1 MKPFIFMIKDKN
13 NNRQKKILQ
22 QLEEALLKFGQLPD
36 DKKDEQAYSALVEIF
51 SDAVY
56 NHVAV
61 TVPVN
66 IDSNLFPAEKLK
78 KGNIINVNFA
88 ETVTMNDITTFSD
101 AEHEGL
107 IYNIFTS
114 EDMAFEA
121 DIDHDCWITISL
133 VRLLNKMQQSQYI
146 NCLKINAHNNNFELP
161 KPLEEALLDCLVNQ
175 NPDMYFSFDYFRN
188 IKVRTR
194 ALVKPQQNENHLMET
209 NFKADKIFTCN
220 NPLYQGNNEDCTK
233 LYNCYWQ
240 LLQNAHDAQIK
251 SISIPDLGIIGS
263 YPEDKAQKIFFQAA
277 MDWYAITP
285 FPQLK
290 IMLLLPDQET
300 AEKYNAIFEDYPP
313 SSPQSISPIIDNK
326 KFYNALA
333 DATKIYEPEN
343 EHDLLLLEALS
354 TVSIL
359 NEMGLGSDY
368 FIAALLQQA
377 VARHYIDIKDVQT
390 KYGTT
395 VARLANSLHYN
406 LHQPWYVEHKQLIHN
421 LANTDEISIQLLALA
436 RELAELRSLYLIY
449 KADPIHFRDDLSTP
463 YTTYKHYHENL
474 LQVFSNGYSFI
485 PMTEKVYAEAID
497 LYKRIFLL
505 QD

>member
-13 NNRQKKILQ
+13 NNRQKKILH

-36 DKKDEQAYSALVEIF
+36 DKKDDQAYSALVEIF

-114 EDMAFEA
+114 EDMALA
-121 DIDHDCWITISL
+121 SNIDAECWTTISL
-133 VRLLNKMQQSQYI
+133 ARLLDKMQKSPHINLLYI
-146 NCLKINAHNNNFELP
+146 NPHNNNFFVP
-161 KPLEEALLDCLVNQ
+161 KPLEEFLLDCLVIQDTDGALAFQYLEDN
-175 NPDMYFSFDYFRN
+175 
-188 IKVRTR
+188 KVSTQT
-194 ALVKPQQNENHLMET
+194 LVKPQYNESQVLT
-209 NFKADKIFTCN
+209 TDFQADKIISCN
-220 NPLYQGNNEDCTK
+220 NPLYRGGKEDCAK
-233 LYNCYWQ
+233 LYDCYWQ
-240 LLQNAHDAQIK
+240 LLQDAHDAQIQ
-251 SISIPDLGIIGS
+251 SISIPDLGIIGN
-263 YPEDKAQKIFFQAA
+263 YPAEKSLKIFFLAT
-277 MDWYAITP
+277 MKWYEVTP

-290 IMLLLPDQET
+290 VMLLLPDQET
-300 AEKYNAIFEDYPP
+300 VEKYNKAFDTYTLSNEHDV
-313 SSPQSISPIIDNK
+313 SPIVDNK
-326 KFYNALA
+326 QFYDALA
-333 DATKIYEPEN
+333 HATKIYEPRN
-343 EHDLLLLEALS
+343 EHDLLLLDALNI
-354 TVSIL
+354 VSIL

-377 VARHYIDIKDVQT
+377 VARHYIEIRDVQ
-390 KYGTT
+390 KQYGTT
-395 VARLANSLHYN
+395 VARLANSLHYS

-421 LANTDEISIQLLALA
+421 LENTDDISIQLLALA

-449 KADPIHFRDDLSTP
+449 KTDPSNFYDKLAIH
-463 YTTYKHYHENL
+463 YTSYKHYHENL
-474 LQVFSNGYSFI
+474 LNIFTKDYAFS

-497 LYKRIFLL
+497 LYKRIFLAK
-505 QD
+505 D